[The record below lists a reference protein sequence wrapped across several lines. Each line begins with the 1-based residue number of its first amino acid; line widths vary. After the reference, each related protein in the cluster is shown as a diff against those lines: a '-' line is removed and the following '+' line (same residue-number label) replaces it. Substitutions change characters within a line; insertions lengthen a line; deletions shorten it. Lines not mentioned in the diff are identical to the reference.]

1 MSWMA
6 RVFSQLTALLSNV
19 SHLSFDSEE
28 PQLDLDNSKLLPFLY
43 LFSTVE
49 ELHVSEALAGHV
61 AAALEK
67 IAMVSE
73 LMPALRSLQL
83 GDGNVSE
90 LAESIERFITFRHLS
105 GQPVT
110 VVN

>member
-1 MSWMA
+1 MEASTCWYVVTCPS
-6 RVFSQLTALLSNV
+6 RWW
-19 SHLSFDSEE
+19 
-28 PQLDLDNSKLLPFLY
+28 LPRK
-43 LFSTVE
+43 E
-49 ELHVSEALAGHV
+49 GQELHVSEALAGHV

-67 IAMVSE
+67 VAMVSE

-83 GDGNVSE
+83 GDGNGPE

-110 VVN
+110 VVNFNLKDQVGSLEE